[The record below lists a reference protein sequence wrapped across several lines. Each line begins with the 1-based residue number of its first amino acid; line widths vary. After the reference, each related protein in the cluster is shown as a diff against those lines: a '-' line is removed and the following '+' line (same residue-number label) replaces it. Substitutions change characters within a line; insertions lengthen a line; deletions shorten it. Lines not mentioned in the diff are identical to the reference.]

1 MDLSFAVNQ
10 IKAKM
15 ALDRVQKRAADFV
28 AMNPGKPAPEITEEA
43 VQAEY
48 VKMGGL
54 LANEATE
61 QMIEHRAATNSFVGS
76 TRAVAKIKE
85 AVKRAAKKK

>member
-15 ALDRVQKRAADFV
+15 ALDRLQKRAADFV
-28 AMNPGKPAPEITEEA
+28 AMNPGKEAPEITEA
-43 VQAEY
+43 DVQAEY

-61 QMIEHRAATNSFVGS
+61 NMMEQRAATNGFVGS
-76 TRAVAKIKE
+76 TRAVEKIK
-85 AVKRAAKKK
+85 AVVKRAKKK